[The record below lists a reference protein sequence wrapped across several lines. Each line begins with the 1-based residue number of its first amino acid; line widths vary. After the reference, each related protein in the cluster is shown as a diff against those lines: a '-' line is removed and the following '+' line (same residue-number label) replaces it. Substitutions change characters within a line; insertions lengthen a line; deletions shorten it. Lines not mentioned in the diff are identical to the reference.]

1 MSLRGSD
8 NKSLEQSIRT
18 LRFLS
23 LWDRAEQI
31 ERIRKRLCPSWFP
44 HGVGARAK
52 ENGATDIDC
61 EWVRTLFDDACFE
74 NSKPLGPCDQ
84 LRSKDILLLGM
95 RTARMAR
102 NPVVALRIAVFTPRG
117 QKPCG
122 SAIPDHAASS
132 PVNGACSRERSVPL
146 SIEL

>member
-1 MSLRGSD
+1 L
-8 NKSLEQSIRT
+8 
-18 LRFLS
+18 
-23 LWDRAEQI
+23 
-31 ERIRKRLCPSWFP
+31 
-44 HGVGARAK
+44 K
-52 ENGATDIDC
+52 ENDATDIDY

-84 LRSKDILLLGM
+84 LRSKEDILLLGM

-132 PVNGACSRERSVPL
+132 PVNSACSRERSVPH